1 MKLRERT
8 EDREQEHVD
17 ERAYKFFSYGYSG
30 KYKYHWKSTS
40 EGLRPTAVLEHGH
53 FYPVCA
59 YCGRQ
64 ALPIQGERKNH
75 SYMGSTSY
83 YDKGHCCVCK
93 DAMDELEC
101 KDKATEIR
109 EKMNRLLVELNNAK
123 PKINPDV
130 VEAMIQERAARDL
143 KELNREKECGWGI
156 HHQLDG
162 LGIKLKK
169 ENNREEEYYD
179 E

>member
-8 EDREQEHVD
+8 KGREQEHVD
-17 ERAYKFFSYGYSG
+17 ERAYKFFTYCYSG
-30 KYKYHWKSTS
+30 EYHYQWKSTS
-40 EGLRPTAVLEHGH
+40 EGLRPTAVLEQCHN
-53 FYPVCA
+53 YPVCA

-64 ALPIQGERKNH
+64 ALPIQGTRRNQ

-101 KDKATEIR
+101 RDKEDEIR
-109 EKMNRLLVELNNAK
+109 GKMNALLSELHQAM
-123 PKINPDV
+123 PKVNPDV
-130 VEAMIQERAARDL
+130 VEAMIKERAARDL
-143 KELNREKECGWGI
+143 KELNRDKGRGWGI
-156 HHQLDG
+156 NHQLDG
-162 LGIKLKK
+162 FGIKMKTEK
-169 ENNREEEYYD
+169 TREDEYDD

>member
-8 EDREQEHVD
+8 EGREQEHVD

-30 KYKYHWKSTS
+30 GYNYHWNSTS
-40 EGLRPTAVLEHGH
+40 RGLRPTAVLEHRH

-64 ALPIQGERKNH
+64 ALPIQGERKNE

-101 KDKATEIR
+101 ADKEEEIR
-109 EKMNRLLVELNNAK
+109 QKMNRLLGQLRQAM
-123 PKINPDV
+123 PKVNPDV

-143 KELNREKECGWGI
+143 KELERNKKDGWGSTP
-156 HHQLDG
+156 QLES
-162 LGIKLKK
+162 LGIKIRNAP
-169 ENNREEEYYD
+169 ED
-179 E
+179 QG

>member
-8 EDREQEHVD
+8 QSREQEHVD

-30 KYKYHWKSTS
+30 EYKYHWKSTA
-40 EGLRPTAVLEHGH
+40 EGLRPTAVLEHNH

-64 ALPIQGERKNH
+64 ALPIQGERGNH

-93 DAMDELEC
+93 DAMDEIEC
-101 KDKATEIR
+101 KDKEEEIKK
-109 EKMNRLLVELNNAK
+109 KMNKLLGQLRQAM
-123 PKINPDV
+123 PKVNPDV

-143 KELNREKECGWGI
+143 KELERNKKDGWGI
-156 HHQLDG
+156 YHQLES
-162 LGIKLKK
+162 LGIKISN
-169 ENNREEEYYD
+169 EPEDD